1 MSKRVFQALKIIHW
15 SPLVC
20 FGLAWLLMQTEP
32 MKQVAWRTLDWR
44 TNLRVYFQPPADPR
58 IGIILFEDSTEMN
71 VLSWPPDRAYH
82 GALIE
87 LLAQTKPAVLTWD
100 VILDATREG
109 DGDQKMG
116 LSVQAAES
124 AGMRVITGSVTN
136 ADLVEIEPGFDG
148 PTRPLTDVTGDVGSF
163 YGDDYAIVPFP
174 QLRAASAYGFVDA
187 PRGMDGIIREIPLVV
202 RIGRTVY
209 PSLALQTLMAYY
221 QVAAD
226 KVRVRAGDA
235 VYLPTASREVRVPIS
250 SSGMYFINYRYDHDD
265 LRQDFQTDTYGS
277 VLVGLNRRF
286 VEGVATQAVPDYAG
300 KILLVGQT
308 VTGKAD
314 AGPTPR
320 AAYSPLVLVHANVV
334 NNVLANDFA
343 RRAPDWMVWLT
354 LIAFGYLCVWLALT
368 RSLMLLATV
377 SLLVFVGYSSL
388 AVWGWVFWS
397 LWFPWV
403 GPVIGLTSLLFI
415 VIGRRVR
422 QEQKAKQEIKG
433 MFGSYVSPQVVEK
446 LVSAGQPPQLGGHEA
461 EITAF
466 FSDIQNFTTF
476 SERLAP
482 DRLVELMNEYLTAC
496 TDVLQSEGGTLDK
509 YIGDATVAIYG
520 APVPQVDHAYR
531 ACVTAVRI
539 QARLDE
545 LREKWRQEGEKW
557 PTIVHRIR
565 TRIGLNSGACIVGNM
580 GSRTRFNYTMMGDNV
595 NLAARMESAAKNWG
609 VYTMC
614 TEATRLGCV
623 EHGGDRIVFRPLGR
637 IVVKGRARATP
648 IHEVVG
654 FKDSLAP
661 TALDCFAAF
670 AQGLERHYARD
681 WDGALECFRRSA
693 ELESNIPGKTPGV
706 MSNPSLVYLEI
717 IEYYKVT
724 PPERGWDGAFVM
736 TEK

>member
-1 MSKRVFQALKIIHW
+1 MSKRVLHAVINFHW

-32 MKQVAWRTLDWR
+32 MKQVGWRTLDWR
-44 TNLRVYFQPPADPR
+44 TNLRAYFQVPADSR
-58 IGIILFEDSTEMN
+58 VGIILFEDSTELN

-87 LLAQTKPAVLTWD
+87 LLAQTKPAVVTWD

-109 DGDQKMG
+109 EGDAKMG
-116 LSVQAAES
+116 LSVQTAAAS
-124 AGMRVITGSVTN
+124 GMRVVTGSVTS
-136 ADLVEIEPGFDG
+136 ADPVEIEPGFDG
-148 PTRPLTDVTGDVGSF
+148 PTQALADVAGDVTQF
-163 YGDDYAIVPFP
+163 YGDEHAIVPFP
-174 QLRAASAYGFVDA
+174 QLRQASVYGFVDA

-221 QVAAD
+221 QIPAE

-235 VYLPTASREVRVPIS
+235 VYLPAASGEVRIPIS
-250 SSGMYFINYRYDHDD
+250 ARGMYFINYRYDHDD
-265 LRQDFQTDTYGS
+265 VQPDFKTDTYGS
-277 VLVGLNRRF
+277 VLMGLNRHF
-286 VEGVATQAVPDYAG
+286 VEGITAQAVPDYKG

-320 AAYSPLVLVHANVV
+320 SAYSPLVLVHANVI
-334 NNVLANDFA
+334 NNVLARDFA
-343 RRAPDWMVWLT
+343 RRTPEAVVWLSM
-354 LIAFGYLCVWLALT
+354 IAIGYMCVWVALK
-368 RSLMLLATV
+368 RSLTLLAVV
-377 SLLVFVGYSSL
+377 SALVLVGYTSL

-403 GPVIGLTSLLFI
+403 GPLIGLTVLLFI

-433 MFGSYVSPQVVEK
+433 MFGSYVSPQLVEK
-446 LVSAGQPPQLGGHEA
+446 LVNAGEPPQLGGHEA
-461 EITAF
+461 DITAF
-466 FSDIQNFTTF
+466 FSDIQSFTTF
-476 SERLAP
+476 SERMTP
-482 DRLVELMNEYLTAC
+482 DRLVDLMNEYLTAC
-496 TDVLQSEGGTLDK
+496 TDVLQAEGGTLDK

-520 APVPQVDHAYR
+520 APIPQVDHAYR
-531 ACVTAVRI
+531 ACVSAVRI

-545 LREKWRQEGEKW
+545 LREKWRQEGERW
-557 PTIVHRIR
+557 PEIVRRVR
-565 TRIGLNSGACIVGNM
+565 TRIGLNSGPCIVGNM

-595 NLAARMESAAKNWG
+595 NLAARMESAAKSWG

-614 TEATRLGCV
+614 TEATRLGC
-623 EHGGDRIVFRPLGR
+623 EAHGGDRIVFRPLGR

-648 IHEVVG
+648 IYEIAG
-654 FKDSLAP
+654 FKDSLPP
-661 TALDCFAAF
+661 TARDCFGIF

-681 WDGALECFRRSA
+681 WEGAMDCFRRSA
-693 ELESNIPGKTPGV
+693 ELEPNIPGQAPGV

-717 IEYYKVT
+717 IEHYKIE
-724 PPERGWDGAFVM
+724 PPAADWDGAFVM